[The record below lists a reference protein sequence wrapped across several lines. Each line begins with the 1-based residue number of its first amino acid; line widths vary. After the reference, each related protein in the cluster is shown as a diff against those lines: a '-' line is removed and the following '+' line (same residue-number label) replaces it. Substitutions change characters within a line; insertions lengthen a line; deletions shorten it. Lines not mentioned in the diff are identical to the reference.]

1 MDKVKELFSKLL
13 DFIKTRWLGFWF
25 LIAVAVFSII
35 HAFVYL
41 GGFGSTNYFG
51 GWAFAL
57 PLVTVLGVVALF
69 FKPTEK
75 YAAVV
80 MYALSFASLL
90 TFLKAAYMH
99 LTTAFFGGISGNILV
114 QAGFTFSF
122 CTIACVVNMILCIA
136 AMFLKTSR
144 ETKKEKNSENCET
157 DDEVKEAG
165 V

>member
-35 HAFVYL
+35 HAFV
-41 GGFGSTNYFG
+41 YFG

-144 ETKKEKNSENCET
+144 ETKKEKTSENCET
-157 DDEVKEAG
+157 DDEVKEAA